1 MGRFWVRVGYPK
13 PIQLLFHPLYL
24 CFILKLNTA
33 SLEEKKVFN
42 KQDEMLYKYKLV
54 NMSKLDLPDW
64 HDWVDAEDV
73 IEKLH
78 ITPRT
83 LQRWR
88 INGMLPCSRINGKC
102 YYRKSDVLVLLMDN
116 YNGVKGGGDE

>member
-1 MGRFWVRVGYPK
+1 
-13 PIQLLFHPLYL
+13 
-24 CFILKLNTA
+24 
-33 SLEEKKVFN
+33 
-42 KQDEMLYKYKLV
+42 
-54 NMSKLDLPDW
+54 MSKLDLPDW

-88 INGMLPCSRINGKC
+88 INGMLPYSRINGK
-102 YYRKSDVLVLLMDN
+102 YGYRKSDVLVLLMDN